1 MSYVFTV
8 KVLDGMDAKIAK
20 KITTARIEDGSLH
33 LSGAFDIPIA
43 KMKTSSITKV
53 DFYDR
58 EVSAGFLKGTKT
70 TTVARVF
77 YTTKSGEDRQIV
89 MECPNKSDTIYLYAT
104 LLNATKKTG
113 ESSEIPAQVNPS
125 ASSKPSQNSSDL
137 VTEHIHV
144 RGESFYEESFNELR
158 YKNYEYDYSKKE
170 IIEEGLDGHRIYQ
183 YDFDPVNVE
192 LIDEPDNPKDPNAIA
207 VYVCGHQIGYVPHGS
222 TAHIRNVREKYGIQR
237 ITAEMGGGKYKIV
250 FEDYDN
256 EGSYS
261 MDHGE
266 VPNWAIVSISYRK
279 TEKSEES

>member
-1 MSYVFTV
+1 MKKTV
-8 KVLDGMDAKIAK
+8 PVQLLEGMDGKEAK
-20 KITTARIEDGSLH
+20 KIARLELEDGMIYLLGSF
-33 LSGAFDIPIA
+33 GAAIA
-43 KMKTSSITKV
+43 KLKVSSIDDAKV
-53 DFYDR
+53 RHSF
-58 EVSAGFLKGTKT
+58 VSAGLFKKEKAAQVMDLI
-70 TTVARVF
+70 
-77 YTTKSGEDRQIV
+77 YTTKSGE
-89 MECPNKSDTIYLYAT
+89 
-104 LLNATKKTG
+104 KKTLTFLPG
-113 ESSEIPAQVNPS
+113 SEAAAQLFCSSIHAAKAEAILSSIPAQVNPS

-137 VTEHIHV
+137 VTERIHV

-250 FEDYDN
+250 FEDDDN

-266 VPNWAIVSISYRK
+266 AQNWAIVSISYRK
-279 TEKSEES
+279 TEKSKES

>member
-1 MSYVFTV
+1 MKKTV
-8 KVLDGMDAKIAK
+8 PVQLLEGMDGKEAK
-20 KITTARIEDGSLH
+20 KIARLELEDGMIYLLGSFGAAIAKLKVSSIED
-33 LSGAFDIPIA
+33 A
-43 KMKTSSITKV
+43 KV
-53 DFYDR
+53 RQGF
-58 EVSAGFLKGTKT
+58 VSAGLFKKEKAAQVMDLI
-70 TTVARVF
+70 
-77 YTTKSGEDRQIV
+77 YTTKAGE
-89 MECPNKSDTIYLYAT
+89 
-104 LLNATKKTG
+104 KKTITFLPG
-113 ESSEIPAQVNPS
+113 SEAAANLFCSSILVAKAESVLSSIPAQVNPS
-125 ASSKPSQNSSDL
+125 ALSKPSQNSSDL
-137 VTEHIHV
+137 VTERIHV

-250 FEDYDN
+250 FEDDDN
-256 EGSYS
+256 EGCYS

-266 VPNWAIVSISYRK
+266 APNWAIVSISYRK

>member
-1 MSYVFTV
+1 MKKTV
-8 KVLDGMDAKIAK
+8 PVQLLEGMDGKEAK
-20 KITTARIEDGSLH
+20 KIARLELEDGMIYLLGSFGAAIAKLKVSSIED
-33 LSGAFDIPIA
+33 A
-43 KMKTSSITKV
+43 KV
-53 DFYDR
+53 RQGF
-58 EVSAGFLKGTKT
+58 VSAGLFKKEKAAQVMDLI
-70 TTVARVF
+70 
-77 YTTKSGEDRQIV
+77 YTTKAGE
-89 MECPNKSDTIYLYAT
+89 
-104 LLNATKKTG
+104 KKTLTFLPG
-113 ESSEIPAQVNPS
+113 SEAAAHLFCASIHAAKAEAILSSIPAQVNPS

-137 VTEHIHV
+137 VTERIHV

-183 YDFDPVNVE
+183 YEFDPVNVE

-250 FEDYDN
+250 FEDDDN

-266 VPNWAIVSISYRK
+266 APNWAIVSISYRK

>member
-1 MSYVFTV
+1 MKKTV
-8 KVLDGMDAKIAK
+8 PVQLLEGMDGKEAK
-20 KITTARIEDGSLH
+20 KIARLELEDGMIYLLGSFGAAIAKLKASSIED
-33 LSGAFDIPIA
+33 A
-43 KMKTSSITKV
+43 KV
-53 DFYDR
+53 RQGF
-58 EVSAGFLKGTKT
+58 VSAGLFKKEKAAQVMDLI
-70 TTVARVF
+70 
-77 YTTKSGEDRQIV
+77 YTTKSGE
-89 MECPNKSDTIYLYAT
+89 
-104 LLNATKKTG
+104 KKTLTFLPG
-113 ESSEIPAQVNPS
+113 SEAAAQLFCASIHAVKAEAILSSIPAQVNPS

-137 VTEHIHV
+137 VTERIHV

-207 VYVCGHQIGYVPHGS
+207 VYVCGHQIGHVPHGS

-250 FEDYDN
+250 FEDDDN

-266 VPNWAIVSISYRK
+266 APNWAIVSISYRK
-279 TEKSEES
+279 TEKSEEN

>member
-1 MSYVFTV
+1 MKKTV
-8 KVLDGMDAKIAK
+8 PVQLLEGMDGKEAK
-20 KITTARIEDGSLH
+20 KIARLELEDGMIYLLGSFGAAIAKLKVSSIED
-33 LSGAFDIPIA
+33 A
-43 KMKTSSITKV
+43 KV
-53 DFYDR
+53 RQGF
-58 EVSAGFLKGTKT
+58 VSAGLFKKEKAAQVMDLI
-70 TTVARVF
+70 
-77 YTTKSGEDRQIV
+77 YTTKAGE
-89 MECPNKSDTIYLYAT
+89 
-104 LLNATKKTG
+104 KKTLTFLPVS
-113 ESSEIPAQVNPS
+113 EAAAHLFCASIHAAKAEAILSSIPAQVNPS
-125 ASSKPSQNSSDL
+125 ASSKTSQNSSDL
-137 VTEHIHV
+137 VTERIHV

-207 VYVCGHQIGYVPHGS
+207 VYVCGHQIGYIPHGS

-250 FEDYDN
+250 FEDDDN

-266 VPNWAIVSISYRK
+266 APNWAIVSISYRK